1 MPDSMNIEKTG
12 EFDKDT
18 KKLTVKERQRLDE
31 IISGIAHSGKKG
43 KRLHHLKDVLSIRI
57 DNKRLVYQV
66 IEKEDKLILLMF
78 KSRADVYTY
87 LR

>member
-1 MPDSMNIEKTG
+1 MNVEKSG

-18 KKLTVKERQRLDE
+18 KKLTLKEKQRLDK
-31 IISGIAHSGKKG
+31 IICDIATSGKKG
-43 KRLHHLKDVLSIRI
+43 KQLHHLKDVFSIRI

-66 IEKEDKLILLMF
+66 IEKENKILLLLF
-78 KSRADVYTY
+78 KSREEVYEY